1 MSSRRHRDVAVIV
14 GVCAIVLALG
24 AVGKAC
30 RGFWHDPLSFLCHSD
45 IRALYGLRGMDRDL
59 FPYLHGELIVV
70 PTPSR
75 RWPPFELRPI
85 DGANEYPVL
94 TGVLMWLP
102 SLVSDGPDTYLLASV
117 VLLAPFGLAT
127 AWLLGRITG
136 RRALLWSASPMLL
149 LYAFHNWDLAVVAA
163 SVAGFW
169 CWWRGRPVATAVC
182 FGAGGALKLYP
193 LLFLLP
199 LVLDRF
205 HAGDRRGAARAGA
218 AGIATFALINLPLL
232 MLSPSGWM
240 VAYRSL
246 SLRHANYD
254 SLWGVLA
261 QVFELDQATITTLS
275 TLALVV
281 VLAAVTWA
289 TERRARREIP
299 YPFLPACAA
308 LLTGFLLVSKVH
320 SPQYALWLVP
330 LFVLVRVRLGW
341 YALFVAGN
349 LLMYVAIFG
358 VSVWSTEARDVLVT
372 WSVWARAGTFLLLV
386 NAFLRA
392 PPTIARP
399 LERSETAN
407 EMAVVD

>member
-1 MSSRRHRDVAVIV
+1 MSSRGHRDVAVAV

-30 RGFWHDPLSFLCHSD
+30 RGFWHDPLSFVCHSD
-45 IRALYGLRGMDRDL
+45 IRALYGPRAIDRDL
-59 FPYLHGELIVV
+59 FPYLHGELIV
-70 PTPSR
+70 SR
-75 RWPPFELRPI
+75 EPGPPVSFGLRPV

-94 TGVLMWLP
+94 TGILMWLP
-102 SLVSDGPDTYLLASV
+102 SLVSDTPDTYLLVSV

-127 AWLLGRITG
+127 AWLLGRMTG
-136 RRALLWSASPMLL
+136 RRALLWSASPMLF
-149 LYAFHNWDLAVVAA
+149 LYAFHNWDLAVAAA
-163 SVAGFW
+163 SVTGFW
-169 CWWRGRPVATAVC
+169 CWWRGRRMAAALCLGV
-182 FGAGGALKLYP
+182 GGALKLYP

-199 LVLDRF
+199 LVLERVHD
-205 HAGDRRGAARAGA
+205 GDRRGAARAGA
-218 AGIATFALINLPLL
+218 AGIGAFVLINLPLL
-232 MLSPSGWM
+232 VFSPAGWA
-240 VAYRSL
+240 VAYRFQ
-246 SLRHANYD
+246 SLRKPNYD

-261 QVFELDQATITTLS
+261 QVFELDQATITTAS
-275 TLALVV
+275 TLAVIV
-281 VLAAVTWA
+281 VLAAVMWV
-289 TERRARREIP
+289 TERRARGESP

-341 YALFVAGN
+341 YALFVGGN

-372 WSVWARAGTFLLLV
+372 WSVWARAVTVLLLV

-392 PPTIARP
+392 PPTTARP

-407 EMAVVD
+407 EMTVAD

>member
-1 MSSRRHRDVAVIV
+1 
-14 GVCAIVLALG
+14 
-24 AVGKAC
+24 
-30 RGFWHDPLSFLCHSD
+30 
-45 IRALYGLRGMDRDL
+45 
-59 FPYLHGELIVV
+59 
-70 PTPSR
+70 
-75 RWPPFELRPI
+75 
-85 DGANEYPVL
+85 
-94 TGVLMWLP
+94 
-102 SLVSDGPDTYLLASV
+102 
-117 VLLAPFGLAT
+117 
-127 AWLLGRITG
+127 
-136 RRALLWSASPMLL
+136 
-149 LYAFHNWDLAVVAA
+149 
-163 SVAGFW
+163 
-169 CWWRGRPVATAVC
+169 
-182 FGAGGALKLYP
+182 
-193 LLFLLP
+193 
-199 LVLDRF
+199 
-205 HAGDRRGAARAGA
+205 
-218 AGIATFALINLPLL
+218 
-232 MLSPSGWM
+232 M

-261 QVFELDQATITTLS
+261 QVLELDQATITTLS
-275 TLALVV
+275 TLAVVV

-407 EMAVVD
+407 EMAFAD